1 MLQLYCINILFNTL
15 MSSDLLSQL
24 RQDYPNF
31 VFKPGKKF
39 AFHPPR
45 TIYFTLDSP
54 SFTISLLHELG
65 HALLGHTTF
74 STDVERLKM
83 ERAAWDQATALAAK
97 YDIFVDPNVIETA
110 LDTYRNWLHA
120 KSKCQKCGL
129 TRYQTRDGRYH
140 CPYCQD

>member
-1 MLQLYCINILFNTL
+1 
-15 MSSDLLSQL
+15 MSSVLLSQL

-39 AFHPPR
+39 SFRPPR
-45 TIYFTLDSP
+45 TIYFVLDDP
-54 SFTISLLHELG
+54 NFAIALLHELG
-65 HALLGHTTF
+65 HALLGHTAF
-74 STDVERLKM
+74 LTDVERLKM
-83 ERAAWDQATALAAK
+83 ERAAWDQATILATK
-97 YDIFVDPNVIETA
+97 YDISVDANFIEA
-110 LDTYRNWLHA
+110 ELDTYRDWLHA